1 MRKIR
6 IMQTYFKITHLLKSY
21 AVRYNLTQ
29 TDLYSIQIRK
39 KRVGFLSR

>member
-1 MRKIR
+1 MSKIR